1 MRFGVNIS
9 DVAEVANL
17 AQSTI
22 AAANKAC
29 GEHDELTRAISK
41 LHSTLGYLRSE
52 VEDPN
57 SVINKHTGGR
67 RKDLEIHIR
76 GCRTHLK
83 HISSMLARHGRH
95 RSGNRSMRKLVPFG
109 IAGVKEIAECR
120 TTVSTYATV
129 ITLTLSLLSL
139 GSKGKAEKKL
149 SNQRGEAKG
158 LRLPIN
164 MLLAKQ
170 MADTSEETKDR
181 SVRSNAHNERELWRS
196 LRRELVK
203 QGFGSNLVHANKN
216 IIKAY
221 VQELVDRGLLGQ
233 TNSVH
238 TTANSFE
245 TVNRVDSEPAVS
257 DGNYRQPTVEDSESL
272 SRATSSTRGST
283 NDSHQARSN
292 QPFSA
297 LPERK
302 VEPKLA
308 GVDGHGGHGKTPP
321 LSEFQA
327 RGSDLVAFPAPLP
340 VYNQPSALDR
350 KVLQRT
356 DRADTIQ
363 HAKELS
369 PLRRLPL
376 QAIDSNVT
384 IPVFQTRVP
393 PEFTGFQP
401 SKTQTFEIWDEFA
414 TENPPPERCEC
425 YECMAAPTPTS
436 DTFPSYGWQ
445 QENSETLQ
453 YASRQKRRA
462 PSTVYHDSQDGS
474 SKGSYS
480 PPARTKKE
488 KAPLLSL
495 LLFPRMRK
503 STNTTPAFV
512 EPPKKVPQP
521 RKRQKR
527 APRPTPPPRPVSPTP
542 PPPEWWLEERL
553 RRRAPGFERGRSPTP
568 RDAEDPVYSR
578 GIEVYPDLSNNGWN
592 TYNYDS

>member
-1 MRFGVNIS
+1 
-9 DVAEVANL
+9 
-17 AQSTI
+17 
-22 AAANKAC
+22 
-29 GEHDELTRAISK
+29 
-41 LHSTLGYLRSE
+41 
-52 VEDPN
+52 
-57 SVINKHTGGR
+57 
-67 RKDLEIHIR
+67 
-76 GCRTHLK
+76 
-83 HISSMLARHGRH
+83 
-95 RSGNRSMRKLVPFG
+95 MRKLVPFG
-109 IAGVKEIAECR
+109 IAGVKEIVECR

-129 ITLTLSLLSL
+129 ITLTLNLLSL
-139 GSKGKAEKKL
+139 GSKGKAEKEL

-170 MADTSEETKDR
+170 MAGTSEETKDI
-181 SVRSNAHNERELWRS
+181 SVPSNAHNERELWRS

-203 QGFGSNLVHANKN
+203 QGFGSHLVHANKN

-233 TNSVH
+233 TNCVH
-238 TTANSFE
+238 LTVNSFE

-257 DGNYRQPTVEDSESL
+257 NGNYRQPTVEDSESL
-272 SRATSSTRGST
+272 SRAVSSTRRST
-283 NDSHQARSN
+283 KDSHQARSN

-302 VEPKLA
+302 VEPELA
-308 GVDGHGGHGKTPP
+308 DVDGHGGHGKTPP

-327 RGSDLVAFPAPLP
+327 RGSDLVAIPAPLP
-340 VYNQPSALDR
+340 VYKQPSDR
-350 KVLQRT
+350 NVLQRR
-356 DRADTIQ
+356 DQADTIQ
-363 HAKELS
+363 NAKELS
-369 PLRRLPL
+369 PQRRVPL
-376 QAIDSNVT
+376 QAIDSKMT
-384 IPVFQTRVP
+384 IPVSQIRVP
-393 PEFTGFQP
+393 PEFADFQP
-401 SKTQTFEIWDEFA
+401 SKTQTFGIWDEYA
-414 TENPPPERCEC
+414 TENPPPRCEC

-436 DTFPSYGWQ
+436 DTFSSDNWQ

-453 YASRQKRRA
+453 YASRPKRRA

-527 APRPTPPPRPVSPTP
+527 APRPAPPPRPVSPTP

-568 RDAEDPVYSR
+568 REAEDPVYSR
-578 GIEVYPDLSNNGWN
+578 GIEVYPDPSNNRWN
-592 TYNYDS
+592 TYSYDS